1 MSWRKRPSTI
11 KTEKE
16 STRAVFHL
24 GILDYEAWERMQRAA
39 FPKGVDRPTKILTG
53 DLSYI

>member
-11 KTEKE
+11 KTIKE
-16 STRAVFHL
+16 SVRAVFHL
-24 GILDYEAWERMQRAA
+24 GILDYEGWEAMQRAA
-39 FPKGVDRPTKILTG
+39 FPRGVVRPTRILTG

>member
-24 GILDYEAWERMQRAA
+24 GILDYEAWEQMQRAA

-53 DLSYI
+53 DLSYT